1 MSTSLDSDRLVD
13 LSKFYLVPDATRA
26 LTWIHN
32 EKIDGH
38 ASSGWG
44 SSSGPGSGSE
54 TDVTFSF
61 ATNSILSQ
69 RTVEYSILPLAHN
82 RLEVRVDA
90 LVTYLTKKS
99 RYAIV
104 ASGAVKAVV
113 VVDRGLNAKHDRF
126 STYSSTNTKTIDELL
141 TKVNDLP
148 PALSPGMM
156 CPVDMGAS
164 ITLRFYRAGATTPY
178 AVVVSDSDGCGPV
191 AIDSYDALDAL
202 MGSAHV
208 SGGVGLSSF
217 VAKTFDIKSLV
228 TY

>member
-1 MSTSLDSDRLVD
+1 MSTSLDHDQQVD
-13 LSKFYLVPDATRA
+13 LSKFFLVPDAARA
-26 LTWIHN
+26 LTWLHD
-32 EKIDGH
+32 EKIDGQ
-38 ASSGWG
+38 ASSGSG
-44 SSSGPGSGSE
+44 SSSGPGSGNE
-54 TDVTFSF
+54 TDLTFSF
-61 ATNSILSQ
+61 ASTSILSQ
-69 RTVEYSILPLAHN
+69 RTIEYSLLLVAHDE
-82 RLEVRVDA
+82 LEVRVDA
-90 LVTYLTKKS
+90 LVTYLAQKS

-104 ASGAVKAVV
+104 AGGAVKVMV

-126 STYSSTNTKTIDELL
+126 STYTSTNTKTIDGLL
-141 TKVNDLP
+141 TKVNGLP

-178 AVVVSDSDGCGPV
+178 AVVVSDSGGCGPV

-208 SGGVGLSSF
+208 SGGVGLSEF